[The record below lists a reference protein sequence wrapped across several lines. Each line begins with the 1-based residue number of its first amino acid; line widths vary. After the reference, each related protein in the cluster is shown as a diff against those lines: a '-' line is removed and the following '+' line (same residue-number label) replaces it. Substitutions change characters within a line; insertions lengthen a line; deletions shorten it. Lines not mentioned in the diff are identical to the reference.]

1 MESFKEFFDVALET
15 LFPSGLV
22 CFICGD
28 EVQESE
34 FELCNKCAK
43 KLPLVKKH
51 CLKCGSPIH
60 SEANYCLTCKSNKRF
75 FDFARSA
82 FIYQDE
88 IAYVIQELKY
98 NNKKYL
104 ARPLAKFLEKEY
116 LLIKDKIKPVDFIIP
131 IPLSKERFK
140 KRGYNQSE
148 LLAREL
154 SKLIDIP
161 TNTEIV
167 ERIKNTETQTKLSF
181 VERQE
186 NLNGAFKVTS
196 RAKVKNKSF
205 ILIDDVLTTGST
217 VSHCAEVL
225 KRAGAKA
232 VYVLTV
238 ATTNSDKT

>member
-28 EVQESE
+28 EGQERK
-34 FELCNKCAK
+34 FELCNRCEK
-43 KLPLVKKH
+43 KTPLVKKH
-51 CLKCGSPIH
+51 CLKCGSPIY
-60 SEANYCLTCKSNKRF
+60 SDANYCLTCKNNKRF

-88 IAYVIQELKY
+88 IAHVIQELTY
-98 NNKKYL
+98 DNKKYL
-104 ARPLAKFLEKEY
+104 TRPLATFLDKEY
-116 LLIKDKIKPVDFIIP
+116 LLVKDEINPVDFIIP

-186 NLNGAFKVTS
+186 NLNGAFKVS
-196 RAKVKNKSF
+196 SKEKVKGKSF

-232 VYVLTV
+232 VYFLTA